1 MAILLASFS
10 ALFYGVADYCGGRA
24 TRHATSAAVTVRGQL
39 ASVVLIG
46 ILLLAD
52 WETAPAASDWGWGL
66 LAGLAGGAGLLAFYR
81 AMASGAMTVTAPISA
96 VVGAVVPVVFGFAQ
110 GERPGAL
117 AMVGIAIAVTSVA
130 LVSSS
135 TSARHVEASWRMILM
150 AMASG
155 SCFGLIFVLLS
166 HTSDEAGMWPLLG
179 MRLSSIPTVL
189 VVALVAKKSLAV
201 PRSALVITLASGVL
215 DTLSNGLYL
224 LATRHG
230 MLIIVAVVTALYPV
244 STVMLAT
251 SLDEERV
258 SRSHLLGMVGAGVA
272 LVLVSLARV

>member
-39 ASVVLIG
+39 ASVVLIA

-52 WETAPAASDWGWGL
+52 WEATPAASDWGWGL

-117 AMVGIAIAVTSVA
+117 ATIGIAIAVASVA

-135 TSARHVEASWRMILM
+135 TSARHLDGGGIWIVFWFDLRALEPHFRRCRNVAATWDAFVFYPHRADRCTCCQEVFGCAAIGTRYNDRIWCSRHFVEWS
-150 AMASG
+150 
-155 SCFGLIFVLLS
+155 LL
-166 HTSDEAGMWPLLG
+166 
-179 MRLSSIPTVL
+179 
-189 VVALVAKKSLAV
+189 
-201 PRSALVITLASGVL
+201 
-215 DTLSNGLYL
+215 
-224 LATRHG
+224 TRH
-230 MLIIVAVVTALYPV
+230 TARHAHHRCG
-244 STVMLAT
+244 SDC
-251 SLDEERV
+251 SL
-258 SRSHLLGMVGAGVA
+258 SR
-272 LVLVSLARV
+272 